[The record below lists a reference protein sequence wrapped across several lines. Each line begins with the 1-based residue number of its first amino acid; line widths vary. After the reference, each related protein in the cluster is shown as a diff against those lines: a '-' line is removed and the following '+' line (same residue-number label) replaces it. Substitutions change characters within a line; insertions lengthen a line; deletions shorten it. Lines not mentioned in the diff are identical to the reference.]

1 MYYCAEVTMQAE
13 TKEVLNLITT
23 LNCWE
28 SLTGP
33 SGRRRKAILDK
44 YCSIFHVSREEAKI
58 EIVDSFI
65 CWFDDRIL
73 DGKSKTV
80 SEIIAAMA
88 NGGPVYN
95 KIFYCFWQVYL
106 KNFLLKETRRR
117 RMLAERGEE
126 LMDIRD
132 PFQSLT
138 KARLI
143 EAISDLSEE
152 ELKVLTWSVGMVTTE
167 QTGMSERTLY
177 RKLDEFKQNRH
188 PPIPA
193 DI

>member
-1 MYYCAEVTMQAE
+1 MQTE
-13 TKEVLNLITT
+13 TKEVLNLITG

-33 SGRRRKAILDK
+33 SARRRRAILDK
-44 YCSIFHVSREEAKI
+44 YCSLFHVNREEAKV

-80 SEIIAAMA
+80 SEIKNCMA

-95 KIFYCFWQVYL
+95 KIFYCFWQIYL
-106 KNFLLKETRRR
+106 KNFLLREVRRR
-117 RMLAERGEE
+117 RMLQQRGEE

-138 KARLI
+138 KAALI
-143 EAISDLSEE
+143 DAISGLSEE
-152 ELKVLTWSVGMVTTE
+152 ELKVLTWSVGIITTE

-188 PPIPA
+188 PPILA

>member
-1 MYYCAEVTMQAE
+1 
-13 TKEVLNLITT
+13 
-23 LNCWE
+23 
-28 SLTGP
+28 
-33 SGRRRKAILDK
+33 
-44 YCSIFHVSREEAKI
+44 
-58 EIVDSFI
+58 
-65 CWFDDRIL
+65 
-73 DGKSKTV
+73 
-80 SEIIAAMA
+80 
-88 NGGPVYN
+88 
-95 KIFYCFWQVYL
+95 
-106 KNFLLKETRRR
+106 
-117 RMLAERGEE
+117 MLAERGEE